1 MNAITTLFYITVHKL
16 SGFPYTKYVHTNSHQ
31 QQVNEELS
39 FVT

>member
-31 QQVNEELS
+31 QQENEELS